1 MSVVRVNQI
10 QDTSTNVAANISGGV
25 VTFTNPPVGVTVP
38 VPYRVLLETVNIS
51 EGNNNKIIG
60 SSSTITSAYDTYQVE
75 INYIRAV
82 TINTHISARAA
93 FNGSPITSTVY
104 DSTRLRNYNGADAP
118 SGFKYVSQNNFP
130 FAIGESVIAGS
141 NAEYYCRST
150 VNIYNP
156 LSTVM
161 DKYFQFDSMYSDS
174 APFFGRQQI
183 TGRIQSASVVV
194 NGLVIF
200 TSTAAGFKAGGTMK
214 LYGVN

>member
-25 VTFTNPPVGVTVP
+25 VTFTNPPIGVTVP

-51 EGNNNKIIG
+51 ENDNNKIIG

-75 INYIRAV
+75 INYIRSVVA
-82 TINTHISARAA
+82 TQIHARAA
-93 FNGSPITSTVY
+93 FNGSPITGTVY
-104 DSTRLRNYNGADAP
+104 DSSRLRNYSGSATI
-118 SGFKYVSQNNFP
+118 SGFNYNTITYFP
-130 FAIGESVIAGS
+130 FAIGESVPAGS

-161 DKYFQFDSMYSDS
+161 DKYFQFDSLYSDS
-174 APFFGRQQI
+174 APFFGRQQVS
-183 TGRIQSASVVV
+183 GRIQSPSVLV

-200 TSTAAGFKAGGTMK
+200 TDNANGFKAGGTMK